1 MLLVLVEER
10 LDPLVLLEVGQ
21 LGRVRELE
29 ESRGQLHQPLG
40 VDGRTSV
47 HVLFGGLEKRERKV
61 LVQNIICMWSASL
74 KIHKKSP
81 CDFNFV

>member
-10 LDPLVLLEVGQ
+10 FDPLVLLEVGQ

-47 HVLFGGLEKRERKV
+47 HVLFGGLEKGREK
-61 LVQNIICMWSASL
+61 
-74 KIHKKSP
+74 
-81 CDFNFV
+81 F

>member
-47 HVLFGGLEKRERKV
+47 HVLFGGLEKKEEKSFSAEHYLHVVGFIEDSQKV
-61 LVQNIICMWSASL
+61 TL
-74 KIHKKSP
+74 
-81 CDFNFV
+81 